1 YLYDWVATMQSTL
14 AYYGSSTTFSG
25 TQQGLCPTGWH
36 IPSSTSSGEYAALG
50 SRYGT
55 NSSAFTNFWTNSTK
69 WAGAYMGYA
78 IKDSGTLYGQGS
90 YGTYWS
96 SSASSGTNAYTLY
109 FYVNSVSP
117 SSSSNKHNG
126 FAVRCIKD

>member
-55 NSSAFTNFWTNSTK
+55 DSSAVTNFWTNSTK
-69 WAGAYMGYA
+69 WAGVFSGYA
-78 IKDSGTLYGQGS
+78 LSNSGGLLGQGS
-90 YGTYWS
+90 SGLYWS
-96 SSASSGTNAYTLY
+96 SSALSSTSAYRLL
-109 FYVNSVSP
+109 FG
-117 SSSSNKHNG
+117 SSNVNPSNYDTKHYG
-126 FAVRCIKD
+126 QAVRCIKD